1 MSLKSTFK
9 VALVAALTSV
19 MALAPSANALS
30 SSSSSGGS
38 VVSPPAPVVT
48 SPAPSD
54 NTSYTKTINQGNEI
68 YTYNTLG
75 QAVSSC
81 TVGYVG
87 KGYALTAGHCGEE
100 GGKVTDNNFSQI
112 GHIVKVDMERNQDIA
127 IIKLDNGVGG
137 KNTYSGDYITS
148 FAELSPN
155 DEICQYGNTTK
166 KVLCSPMHGLPRY
179 GAFWSKNTANY
190 GDSGGAMWVKNKGLI
205 GIVSSK
211 GDSWTYGTE
220 AWITVN
226 KYPDFKASR
235 AAGTTNYLK

>member
-9 VALVAALTSV
+9 VALVAALTPV
-19 MALAPSANALS
+19 IALAPSANALS
-30 SSSSSGGS
+30 SGSSGGS
-38 VVSPPAPVVT
+38 VVSP
-48 SPAPSD
+48 PAPSD

-100 GGKVTDNNFSQI
+100 GGKVTNNNFSQI
-112 GHIVKVDMERNQDIA
+112 GRIVKVDMERNQDIA
-127 IIKLDNGVGG
+127 IIKLDTGVGG

-148 FAELSPN
+148 FAELSLD

-166 KVLCSPMHGLPRY
+166 EVLCAPIYGVPRY
-179 GAFWSKNTANY
+179 GAFWAKNTVAH
-190 GDSGGAMWVKNKGLI
+190 GDSGGAMWVKGKGLI
-205 GIVSSK
+205 GLISSMRD
-211 GDSWTYGTE
+211 GWTYGTE
-220 AWITVN
+220 AWISVD
-226 KYPDFKASR
+226 KYPDFKAPR
-235 AAGTTNYLK
+235 ASSTSDYVR